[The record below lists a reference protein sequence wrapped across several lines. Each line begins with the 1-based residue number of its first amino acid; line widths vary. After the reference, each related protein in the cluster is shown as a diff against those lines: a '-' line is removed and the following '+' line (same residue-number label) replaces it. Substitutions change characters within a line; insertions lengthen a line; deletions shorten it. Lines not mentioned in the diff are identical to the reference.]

1 MSLPFLG
8 VVVPAYNEES
18 RLSKTLHR
26 LKEYLDST
34 GWDWRVLV
42 VSDGSTDRTV
52 QIAAEHSR
60 AEPRITVTHYVPN
73 RGKGCAVR
81 TGMLDLEAEWLLL
94 CDADLATPIE
104 EVETLLQAAAPIA
117 IGSRALDR
125 TRIAQRQPWW
135 REMAG
140 RAFNRV
146 LRAIALPDL
155 KDTQCGFKLFSGEAA
170 KRVFSLCRMNG
181 FSYDFEALMI
191 ARSLGYRIAE
201 VPVAWSHQ
209 EGSKV
214 SLIRDGIRM
223 LWDLVKLRVTLPR
236 RLRAARQEKS

>member
-1 MSLPFLG
+1 MSLPYVG

-18 RLSKTLHR
+18 RLSKTLTR

-42 VSDGSTDRTV
+42 VSDGSEDRTV
-52 QIAAEHSR
+52 AIATEHSQR
-60 AEPRITVTHYVPN
+60 DPRITVTHYTPN

-81 TGMLDLEAEWLLL
+81 TGMLELEAEWLLL

-104 EVETLLQAAAPIA
+104 EVETLLGLGVPIA

-125 TRIAQRQPWW
+125 TRITHRQPWW
-135 REMAG
+135 REFAG
-140 RAFNRV
+140 RAFNAV
-146 LRAIALPDL
+146 LRMLALPDL

-170 KRVFSLCRMNG
+170 KRVFSLCKMNG

-223 LWDLVKLRVTLPR
+223 LWDLVKLRVSLPGR
-236 RLRAARQEKS
+236 IRAARQGNS